1 MYNPITPTKMLE
13 STPIFQ
19 EMKFGSWAFFRS
31 KQNKNPVPISTF
43 IDSNAENPRKDN
55 YKG

>member
-1 MYNPITPTKMLE
+1 
-13 STPIFQ
+13 
-19 EMKFGSWAFFRS
+19 MKFGSWAFFRS

-55 YKG
+55 YKGSKRDFTEHLPPF